1 SNYSG
6 SVIDGYVS
14 GATVFIDLDNDKTLD
29 WVDANADGQWTVG
42 EGEAWTTTDSSGTY
56 TFASGVNAK
65 AGSIVSLGGTDI
77 TTGAAIT
84 ILTAE
89 AGSQYITPIST
100 AYVSAG
106 SSGAALLASMGLSAA
121 DLLYDPVSSTSVNAT
136 TVLKTGSSLLT
147 IINNA
152 SALATELGG
161 ISATAAANSAFSTLA
176 NLSSTALTNLFGT
189 SSAAASASMTS
200 FLTSSL
206 NSSGIDTTNYSSAI
220 SATASSVTAITTAL
234 QGLSAAAVKS
244 GELYQLAASG
254 QSTLMADI
262 KSLGSAAAAGE
273 DLSTKILS
281 LQSGYTSANLN
292 VLKAASAARLAFN
305 TQDPTNP
312 ITTTADTFT
321 LEAPVSGAPIIKL
334 FNPLSNDKMTGSG
347 SLGLAAV
354 GLFDTKSFNGSI
366 KSASNSGV
374 TSNKIKFS
382 AAQSAVEDFYKGMAI
397 TLLTASGPVATT
409 ITSYNGQTKEATL
422 GTTLSTTVLN
432 DITTKGASYL
442 VSKAVPANI
451 SFAIVN
457 DKIQI
462 TNTYDKDYEFGQL
475 DLIYVAQQ
483 VGNPQVAKTGLA
495 TVNIQ
500 PPIPTVSHL
509 STFATGKTLQVTEA
523 ITGAA
528 NQKTVNVGTD
538 VPDNRIFTEIALPLK
553 VSGLGVTG
561 NLQIQGLPT
570 GSYLSYTK
578 ADGTIVNIAK
588 DVGSP
593 NWTIGGANALDARI
607 YSTLKLLIPSDLSAD
622 YALKI
627 FATSRYGGLSSRAS
641 ESVTVSI
648 SANADGLLVSPG
660 SEFNAINALVD
671 NTVPAAGVEDT
682 AFGLVANEIN
692 AMVSAL
698 TSKRIDSDSEKLGL
712 RIELPTGFN
721 VSFTNPAVKQQTIT
735 ASDGKV
741 TVQLYESDGV
751 SLAAALQAVRFTP
764 KGDFSGTASIQI
776 FAGTFEPSLAING
789 IPTATGP
796 GALKLLANPFSASIR
811 IAPVSDLPV
820 LEAPTIV
827 LKDGTPWS
835 QDHSNYKLADG
846 RYRTSIKT
854 KVNSSDVDGS
864 ENVYVDI
871 RKAELSEAG
880 AVLDVGGKTE
890 IIQIKQSDLAG
901 RAISFLS
908 SATGGNVS
916 DLVKSGTG
924 TAQVEITQGST
935 GVKEVAEVIFNNLSA
950 GKTIGF
956 GGLVFTAGSSGATAS
971 QIAEAF
977 ASKAVGFSANNTA
990 VPGGVLSGTLSGWG
1004 TGAKETVWYRVDTGA
1019 VQSVDVIAPS
1029 TTAKPISIFLR
1040 PAAVDSGAGLTATS
1054 TISPTVQSL
1063 TIPFEDRPATPSLTV
1078 IPTATGLEDQ

>member
-1 SNYSG
+1 
-6 SVIDGYVS
+6 
-14 GATVFIDLDNDKTLD
+14 
-29 WVDANADGQWTVG
+29 
-42 EGEAWTTTDSSGTY
+42 
-56 TFASGVNAK
+56 
-65 AGSIVSLGGTDI
+65 
-77 TTGAAIT
+77 
-84 ILTAE
+84 
-89 AGSQYITPIST
+89 
-100 AYVSAG
+100 
-106 SSGAALLASMGLSAA
+106 M
-121 DLLYDPVSSTSVNAT
+121 
-136 TVLKTGSSLLT
+136 
-147 IINNA
+147 
-152 SALATELGG
+152 
-161 ISATAAANSAFSTLA
+161 
-176 NLSSTALTNLFGT
+176 
-189 SSAAASASMTS
+189 
-200 FLTSSL
+200 
-206 NSSGIDTTNYSSAI
+206 
-220 SATASSVTAITTAL
+220 
-234 QGLSAAAVKS
+234 
-244 GELYQLAASG
+244 
-254 QSTLMADI
+254 
-262 KSLGSAAAAGE
+262 
-273 DLSTKILS
+273 
-281 LQSGYTSANLN
+281 
-292 VLKAASAARLAFN
+292 AFN

-321 LEAPVSGAPIIKL
+321 LEAPVSGAPVVKL

-354 GLFDTKSFNGSI
+354 GLFDTKAFNGSI
-366 KSASNSGV
+366 KPASNTGV

-382 AAQSAVEDFYKGMAI
+382 ASQSAVENFYNGMAI
-397 TLLTASGPVATT
+397 TLLTASGPVSTT

-483 VGNPQVAKTGLA
+483 VGNPQIAKTGLA
-495 TVNIQ
+495 TVNVQ
-500 PPIPTVSHL
+500 PPIPTVTHL
-509 STFATGKTLQVTEA
+509 STFASGKTLQVTEA
-523 ITGAA
+523 VTGAA
-528 NQKTVNVGTD
+528 NQKTVNISSVD
-538 VPDNRIFTEIALPLK
+538 RSFTEIALPLK

-578 ADGTIVNIAK
+578 ADGTVVNIAK

-593 NWTIGGANALDARI
+593 NWTIGGANALDGRI
-607 YSTLKLLIPSDLSAD
+607 YSSLKLLIPSDLSAE

-641 ESVTVSI
+641 ESVTISI
-648 SANADGLLVSPG
+648 SANADGLQVSPG
-660 SEFNAINALVD
+660 TEFNAINALVD
-671 NTVPAAGVEDT
+671 NTIPATGLEDT
-682 AFGLVANEIN
+682 TFVLVANEIN

-698 TSKRIDSDSEKLGL
+698 NAKRIDSDSEKVGL
-712 RIELPTGFN
+712 RIELPTGFS

-751 SLAAALQAVRFTP
+751 SLASALQAIRFTP
-764 KGDFSGTASIQI
+764 KADFSGTASIQI

-796 GALKLLANPFSASIR
+796 GALKLLANPFSASIG

-827 LKDGTPWS
+827 LKDSTPWS
-835 QDHSNYKLADG
+835 QDNYKLADG

-864 ENVYVDI
+864 EKVYVDI

-890 IIQIKQSDLAG
+890 IIQIKQTDSAG

-977 ASKAVGFSANNTA
+977 ASKAAGFSAGTTA
-990 VPGGVLSGTLSGWG
+990 VTGGVLSGTLTGWG
-1004 TGAKETVWYRVDTGA
+1004 TGAKETVWYRVDTSA

-1040 PAAVDSGAGLTATS
+1040 PSAIDSGAGLTAAI
-1054 TISPTVQSL
+1054 TISPTLQSL

-1078 IPTATGLEDQ
+1078 IPTATGLEDQTTLFLSQFIKVDPAVGRSLDTITVFTRLDNTFQLLSANGSQLSKSTKNGFTDYL

>member
-1 SNYSG
+1 PASRLVRVVLVFALITGVGGGGGSSSTAAAPAAPTSFSG

-14 GATVFIDLDNDKTLD
+14 GATVFIDIDNDKTLD
-29 WVDANADGQWTVG
+29 WVDTNADGIWTAG
-42 EGEAWTTTDSSGTY
+42 EGEAWTTTDASGSY
-56 TFASGVNAK
+56 TFTADVNVY
-65 AGSIVSLGGTDI
+65 AGKIVSLGGTDI

-84 ILTAE
+84 ILSAE

-106 SSGAALLASMGLSAA
+106 SSGATLLASMGLSAA
-121 DLLYDPVSSTSVNAT
+121 DLLYDPVSSTSANAT

-161 ISATAAANSAFSTLA
+161 VSSAAAASSAFSSLA
-176 NLSSTALTNLFGT
+176 NLSSSALTNLFGT
-189 SSAAASASMTS
+189 SSTDASASMTT
-200 FLTSSL
+200 FLTGAL
-206 NSSGIDTTNYSSAI
+206 NSSGINAANYSTAI
-220 SATASSVTAITTAL
+220 SATASSVSAITTAL
-234 QGLSAAAVKS
+234 QGLSASAVKS
-244 GELYQLAASG
+244 GELFQLAASG

-273 DLSTKILS
+273 DLTAKISS
-281 LQSGYTSANLN
+281 LQSNFTSANLN

-321 LEAPVSGAPIIKL
+321 LEAPVSGAPVVKL

-354 GLFDTKSFNGSI
+354 GLFDTKAFNGSI
-366 KSASNSGV
+366 KPASNTEV

-382 AAQSAVEDFYKGMAI
+382 ASQSAVENFYNGMAI
-397 TLLTASGPVATT
+397 TLLTASGPVSTT

-422 GTTLSTTVLN
+422 GTTLSSTVLN

-483 VGNPQVAKTGLA
+483 VGNPQIAKTGLA
-495 TVNIQ
+495 TVNVQ
-500 PPIPTVSHL
+500 PPIPTVTHL
-509 STFATGKTLQVTEA
+509 STFSSGKTLQVTEA
-523 ITGAA
+523 VTGAA
-528 NQKTVNVGTD
+528 NQKTVNISSVD
-538 VPDNRIFTEIALPLK
+538 RSFTEIALPLK

-593 NWTIGGANALDARI
+593 NWTIGGANALDGRI
-607 YSTLKLLIPSDLSAD
+607 YSSLKLLIPSDLSAE

-641 ESVTVSI
+641 ESVTISI
-648 SANADGLLVSPG
+648 SANADGLQVSPG
-660 SEFNAINALVD
+660 TEFNAINALVD
-671 NTVPAAGVEDT
+671 NTIPATGLEDT
-682 AFGLVANEIN
+682 TFVLVANEIN

-698 TSKRIDSDSEKLGL
+698 NAKRIDSDSEKVGL

-741 TVQLYESDGV
+741 TVQLYESDDV
-751 SLAAALQAVRFTP
+751 SLASALQAIRFTP
-764 KGDFSGTASIQI
+764 KADFSGTASIQI
-776 FAGTFEPSLAING
+776 FAGSMEFQLQPVQEP
-789 IPTATGP
+789 
-796 GALKLLANPFSASIR
+796 
-811 IAPVSDLPV
+811 
-820 LEAPTIV
+820 
-827 LKDGTPWS
+827 
-835 QDHSNYKLADG
+835 
-846 RYRTSIKT
+846 
-854 KVNSSDVDGS
+854 
-864 ENVYVDI
+864 
-871 RKAELSEAG
+871 
-880 AVLDVGGKTE
+880 
-890 IIQIKQSDLAG
+890 
-901 RAISFLS
+901 
-908 SATGGNVS
+908 
-916 DLVKSGTG
+916 
-924 TAQVEITQGST
+924 
-935 GVKEVAEVIFNNLSA
+935 
-950 GKTIGF
+950 
-956 GGLVFTAGSSGATAS
+956 
-971 QIAEAF
+971 
-977 ASKAVGFSANNTA
+977 
-990 VPGGVLSGTLSGWG
+990 
-1004 TGAKETVWYRVDTGA
+1004 
-1019 VQSVDVIAPS
+1019 
-1029 TTAKPISIFLR
+1029 
-1040 PAAVDSGAGLTATS
+1040 
-1054 TISPTVQSL
+1054 
-1063 TIPFEDRPATPSLTV
+1063 
-1078 IPTATGLEDQ
+1078 